1 MDRSHQAVWL
11 VYVMHSC
18 RKYVLAILR
27 MTPLSHRN
35 PTADSAYQAELVIE
49 LLDWE
54 TRALLLTCA
63 DCTASTMASINSLLM
78 ALVTGCFHCG
88 LCKSIPRA
96 SWRGM
101 ASRSGKVYF
110 LLLTRHELRHMRTL
124 SYSMAPQSRLHSAL
138 TIVCQVGISAK

>member
-18 RKYVLAILR
+18 RKYVWAILR
-27 MTPLSHRN
+27 ITPLSHRS
-35 PTADSAYQAELVIE
+35 PAYQAELVIE

-63 DCTASTMASINSLLM
+63 DCTASTTASINSLLM

-101 ASRSGKVYF
+101 ASGSGKVYF
-110 LLLTRHELRHMRTL
+110 LLLTGRELRHMRTL